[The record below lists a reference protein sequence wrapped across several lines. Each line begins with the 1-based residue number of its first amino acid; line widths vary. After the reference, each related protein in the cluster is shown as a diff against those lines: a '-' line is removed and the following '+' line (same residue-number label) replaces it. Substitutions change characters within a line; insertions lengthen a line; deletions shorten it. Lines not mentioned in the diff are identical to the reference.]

1 MPNRI
6 DHTDGAYPT
15 LVLADEHV
23 MALRTDQ
30 VPEPTR
36 VNDIRGGGLLP
47 IVRLPFGESTAQCRC
62 HGDNGIEI
70 RWDCATDSH
79 QPSLT
84 KRTARYPFDMASSD
98 KPDFDPLTLLA
109 APMQLVGLALTAVE
123 TARQTMTTVVET
135 ANSLQRSAVALEE
148 LITRVTSMVDTIE
161 APARAL
167 APEMERLGRRMNDI
181 GELLDGPMQT
191 LIPGLQK
198 MASMMGFGAVAT
210 PSATAVATKATPRK
224 RS

>member
-1 MPNRI
+1 
-6 DHTDGAYPT
+6 
-15 LVLADEHV
+15 
-23 MALRTDQ
+23 
-30 VPEPTR
+30 
-36 VNDIRGGGLLP
+36 
-47 IVRLPFGESTAQCRC
+47 
-62 HGDNGIEI
+62 
-70 RWDCATDSH
+70 
-79 QPSLT
+79 
-84 KRTARYPFDMASSD
+84 MASSD